1 MQKAYLHNIRAGLDA
16 GYRLCIIDGEEG
28 CVLAKTY
35 SYREAKE
42 AVECM
47 DMTCIKWQRETTEEE
62 RAEGAKPFKPVAW
75 FMVWREWNGDP
86 AETISDHSDNAIANK
101 WWDDYTNPMLYK

>member
-1 MQKAYLHNIRAGLDA
+1 M
-16 GYRLCIIDGEEG
+16 
-28 CVLAKTY
+28 AKTY
-35 SYREAKE
+35 SYKEAKE

-47 DMTCIKWQRETTEEE
+47 DVTYIKWQRETTEEE

-75 FMVWREWNGDP
+75 FMVVLEWGRDP
-86 AETISDHSDNAIANK
+86 AETISDHSDNAIAHR